1 MSRSHSLA
9 RETAPGWSP
18 SFSRRVLR
26 SILKTLIVFFR
37 INGKGTISN
46 EFLQQVEPVFV
57 YKAPGVGDVR
67 FSTGNGRLL
76 WKARDPLQSDP
87 LLYDFLDA
95 LAINDVLYDIGANI
109 GELSVLAAI
118 KMRAKSLRLPE
129 SDGFFASLGE
139 TETKIPPPAVIAI
152 EPSSENFVTLCRNI
166 RLNNLEDVVMPIN
179 FAVSQ
184 EEKIATLF
192 MRTPMAGA
200 ALHSLDE
207 VNRIATNRYGSFD
220 AICESV
226 LAGTLSFLISTF
238 HLPSPRVIKVDID
251 GGDLLAL
258 RSFGPYLLST
268 RRILCEVGDGSTET
282 DKEITAF
289 CDEYGFSV
297 QERSLNDVW
306 LERVSD

>member
-1 MSRSHSLA
+1 VSRSHSLA

-139 TETKIPPPAVIAI
+139 TETKIPPRGNRHRA
-152 EPSSENFVTLCRNI
+152 LI
-166 RLNNLEDVVMPIN
+166 REFCNSL
-179 FAVSQ
+179 SQ
-184 EEKIATLF
+184 HKI
-192 MRTPMAGA
+192 
-200 ALHSLDE
+200 
-207 VNRIATNRYGSFD
+207 
-220 AICESV
+220 
-226 LAGTLSFLISTF
+226 
-238 HLPSPRVIKVDID
+238 K
-251 GGDLLAL
+251 
-258 RSFGPYLLST
+258 
-268 RRILCEVGDGSTET
+268 
-282 DKEITAF
+282 
-289 CDEYGFSV
+289 
-297 QERSLNDVW
+297 
-306 LERVSD
+306 